1 VYWLTQVVLEKK
13 PLNGC
18 SAWCKLVLRKIINIG
33 ATRCYIFKLK
43 RKKFH
48 FVWGP
53 TPDPT
58 GGAYSAL
65 PDPLAGFKGAYFFG
79 NAGEEREGRIIPT
92 LFPPLL
98 ALSSS
103 RAVIKP

>member
-1 VYWLTQVVLEKK
+1 MYRLTHVVLENK

-18 SAWCKLVLRKIINIG
+18 SAWCAICKLVLRKIINIG

-53 TPDPT
+53 TPDPA
-58 GGAYSAL
+58 GGAYSAH

-79 NAGEEREGRIIPT
+79 NAGEEREGRIIVHFF
-92 LFPPLL
+92 LHF
-98 ALSSS
+98 
-103 RAVIKP
+103 